1 MLFHQYW
8 LATLPGTYVS
18 RQILTRQSLQID
30 LMNITTE
37 IIVILAIILI
47 NAIFVLSEMSIASS
61 RKARLQQRIN
71 DGDRR
76 ATTVL
81 QLIENPN
88 QFLSTVQIGITL
100 VSVFVGAVAGARL
113 SAPLSR
119 VLATVPALTSYAET
133 LAFALVVVGIAFVSI
148 VLGELVPKRIALHNP
163 ERIATLLAGPM
174 LVVSYLFKPFVW
186 ILGKITDFVLK
197 LLGIEP
203 GAEPPVTEEEIQ
215 LLIDQGTQA
224 GVFEEAEQDMV
235 EGVFSLADQRVYSL
249 MTPRPDIV
257 WMDIADSIDEI
268 RQKLEE
274 SNFSRFPV
282 RQGSLDAIVGIVKA
296 RDLLVQSLNN
306 EPILLKDL
314 LKPAFF
320 VPETMFASRAL
331 EVLKEKGTDMLLVID
346 EFGALQGLLTIND
359 ILEEIVGEMEIDEP
373 QAMQRQDGSWLLDG
387 MLEVDEFKEIFDLPV
402 LPHEDEYETLSGFV
416 MVSLGRVPQPTDRF
430 EWHGLKF
437 EVMDM
442 DGRRVDKVLVTTLLQ
457 RTLPP
462 EEGNGKK

>member
-1 MLFHQYW
+1 
-8 LATLPGTYVS
+8 
-18 RQILTRQSLQID
+18 
-30 LMNITTE
+30 MNITTE
-37 IIVILAIILI
+37 IIIVLAIIFI
-47 NAIFVLSEMSIASS
+47 NALFVLSEMSVASS
-61 RKARLQQRIN
+61 RKARLQQRVN
-71 DGDRR
+71 EGDRR
-76 ATTVL
+76 ANTVL

-88 QFLSTVQIGITL
+88 LFLATVQIGITL
-100 VSVFVGAVAGARL
+100 VGVFVGAIGGATL
-113 SAPLSR
+113 AAPLSQA
-119 VLATVPALTSYAET
+119 LSGVPALAPYANSLALAIVVLAIT
-133 LAFALVVVGIAFVSI
+133 LVSI

-163 ERIATLLAGPM
+163 ERIASLLAGPM
-174 LVVSYLFKPFVW
+174 MVVSKLFRPFVW
-186 ILGKITDFVLK
+186 ILGRLTDLILK
-197 LLGIEP
+197 MLGIEP
-203 GAEPPVTEEEIQ
+203 GKEPPVTEEEIQ

-257 WMDIADSIDEI
+257 WLDINDSIEEI
-268 RQKLEE
+268 RQKLEQ
-274 SNFSRFPV
+274 SDFSRFPV

-306 EPILLKDL
+306 EPILLKNL

-373 QAMQRQDGSWLLDG
+373 QATQRQDGSWLLDG

-430 EWHGLKF
+430 EWHGLNF

-442 DGRRVDKVLVTTLLQ
+442 DGRRVDKVLVTTLPQ
-457 RTLPP
+457 RSPAP
-462 EEGNGKK
+462 EESNGKK